1 MLRIADCWLR
11 LHRCCGGRLVTV
23 ATRAKELPSN
33 VPCDYARAL
42 NLPSLP
48 HVLLPSFVNTY
59 SSGLLLPRCTA
70 NPGFP
75 AWLGPGSI
83 AGARLQHACLCR
95 RDLNSTSGVSSN
107 AIAFS
112 QFAGSQLGPQQPAAA
127 KALCNWAGFT
137 LEHSLASSIGTSTGT
152 RTRFHNPR
160 TSSSSS
166 GSILNTCGTGTNYIS
181 SGSSSSYSSLGQS
194 KAARVGATGVA
205 GAASVQTGRL
215 QPTWLHIRR
224 RKRQLKVRKMQAA
237 QVLRR
242 TRRAGPAAWRPLP
255 LRLPSGQV
263 TTARRPP
270 RPGPGGSAS
279 GRVWAMDPPQLT
291 AALAHAPTLAT
302 LARLLLPLGQD
313 PAPRSSPSPSS
324 SQLGLAV
331 QQRQEG
337 QRQQP
342 AVQHEGQQQRQ
353 QQQQQLGDP
362 DGTVVQ
368 PPTRQPA
375 VQRDGLL
382 MRAAHLAILQGGGGR
397 LKPRQLTAAFN
408 QLAWLLSHSA
418 SPEPG
423 AADSVSGSNTSGSS
437 RSSRGQ
443 GGRGG
448 HRGRYYD
455 NVNSSSSSSSAM
467 ASGAQVHGLLCREL
481 ALGGAQALDGRGLSA
496 VVWSLGKICVTTGLE
511 PSDEAWAALLHRLL
525 LPSSHPSSAT
535 HHTPPSHAPASFPA
549 ASAQPQGP
557 RLCSALHGGSGQ
569 QLVELSAGMAWL
581 RAGPAGLWSALGAA
595 VVEQSQRQLLAGCD
609 PTPASLSAAP
619 LDQQPATTRAGSQSE
634 GQRQAVRAWGPGPG
648 QRPAAGGW
656 QLVEPEEDAP
666 DGKGFPQAGTDAGS
680 QAGAGAG
687 AGRSTGK
694 GLGSWTRAGSGG
706 GGEEGP
712 GVDAGSPA
720 PGRSL
725 HGPGV
730 QADGGVEWWLS
741 IRQLALL
748 LTSLSTGHGLL
759 QAQGSRQQQQ
769 PGVGGGAEMG
779 SAHCVWP
786 IAGSGPASRA
796 AATGLAPPPLLTPAD
811 LDCLIVAVVP
821 RLCDSSMKDVA
832 MTVSALEALGQA
844 NAPPPR
850 LVRAVG
856 EHVSRILTQ
865 ERARN
870 QATGRHPSA
879 ERDDRD
885 ARVVLGWLYKWAGL
899 LWHQGRGN
907 PAAVAVRL
915 MRRVYVAKD

>member
-1 MLRIADCWLR
+1 
-11 LHRCCGGRLVTV
+11 
-23 ATRAKELPSN
+23 
-33 VPCDYARAL
+33 
-42 NLPSLP
+42 
-48 HVLLPSFVNTY
+48 
-59 SSGLLLPRCTA
+59 
-70 NPGFP
+70 
-75 AWLGPGSI
+75 
-83 AGARLQHACLCR
+83 
-95 RDLNSTSGVSSN
+95 
-107 AIAFS
+107 
-112 QFAGSQLGPQQPAAA
+112 
-127 KALCNWAGFT
+127 
-137 LEHSLASSIGTSTGT
+137 
-152 RTRFHNPR
+152 
-160 TSSSSS
+160 
-166 GSILNTCGTGTNYIS
+166 
-181 SGSSSSYSSLGQS
+181 
-194 KAARVGATGVA
+194 
-205 GAASVQTGRL
+205 
-215 QPTWLHIRR
+215 
-224 RKRQLKVRKMQAA
+224 
-237 QVLRR
+237 
-242 TRRAGPAAWRPLP
+242 
-255 LRLPSGQV
+255 
-263 TTARRPP
+263 
-270 RPGPGGSAS
+270 
-279 GRVWAMDPPQLT
+279 
-291 AALAHAPTLAT
+291 
-302 LARLLLPLGQD
+302 
-313 PAPRSSPSPSS
+313 
-324 SQLGLAV
+324 
-331 QQRQEG
+331 
-337 QRQQP
+337 
-342 AVQHEGQQQRQ
+342 
-353 QQQQQLGDP
+353 
-362 DGTVVQ
+362 
-368 PPTRQPA
+368 
-375 VQRDGLL
+375 

-418 SPEPG
+418 SPEQGPANSG
-423 AADSVSGSNTSGSS
+423 SGSNTSGSS

-443 GGRGG
+443 GGRDG
-448 HRGRYYD
+448 HRGRYND
-455 NVNSSSSSSSAM
+455 NDYISSSSSSSSSSSAM
-467 ASGAQVHGLLCREL
+467 ALGAQVHGLLCREL

-525 LPSSHPSSAT
+525 LPSSRPSSAT

-569 QLVELSAGMAWL
+569 QLVELAAGMAWL
-581 RAGPAGLWSALGAA
+581 RAGPADLWSALGAA
-595 VVEQSQRQLLAGCD
+595 VVDQSQRQLLAGCD
-609 PTPASLSAAP
+609 PTPASLSTAP
-619 LDQQPATTRAGSQSE
+619 LDHQPATARAGSQSE

-680 QAGAGAG
+680 QAGAGTG

-694 GLGSWTRAGSGG
+694 GLGSWTGAGSGG
-706 GGEEGP
+706 GREEGP

-725 HGPGV
+725 HGPGS

-769 PGVGGGAEMG
+769 QP
-779 SAHCVWP
+779 
-786 IAGSGPASRA
+786 GSGPASRA
-796 AATGLAPPPLLTPAD
+796 AATGLTLPPLLTPAD
-811 LDCLIVAVVP
+811 LDCLTVAVVQ
-821 RLCDSSMKDVA
+821 RLGESSMKDVA

-870 QATGRHPSA
+870 QVTGRHPGA